1 MTAFAMPEPLDSR
14 QRRAVSRAL
23 LPGGSVAPQHRAT
36 TVLVAHRLRAYLWAP
51 CLLLVVGLVDA
62 AAFLMSESSF
72 RWFWGATALI
82 VLGFAGL
89 CVYALRKARAIV
101 VDEFGG

>member
-1 MTAFAMPEPLDSR
+1 MTAFAMPESLDRR

-23 LPGGSVAPQHRAT
+23 LPGGNVAPEHRAT
-36 TVLVAHRLRAYLWAP
+36 TVQVAHHLRAYHWAP
-51 CLLLVVGLVDA
+51 CLLLIVGLVDA
-62 AAFLMSESSF
+62 AAFLMSESTF

-82 VLGFAGL
+82 LLTFAGL
-89 CVYALRKARAIV
+89 SVYALRKARAIV